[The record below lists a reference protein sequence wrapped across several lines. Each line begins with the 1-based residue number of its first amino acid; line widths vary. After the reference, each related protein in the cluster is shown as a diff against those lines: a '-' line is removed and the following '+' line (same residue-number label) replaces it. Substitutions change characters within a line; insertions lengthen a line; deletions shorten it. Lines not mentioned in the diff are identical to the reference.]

1 MAKSNFRLLTS
12 IPAEDEKEE
21 TIKGYHSYWR
31 KTNTNSN
38 AGFVPIFKSFRD
50 KHLAT
55 LEPGALRLYLFFAFA
70 ADNNYGNSWYSI
82 EKIAEF
88 FDAQTRT
95 VNNWIK
101 VLVDKNLI
109 IREQKGKKSFTTYL
123 VPYSNSI
130 IKHQLK
136 RNFKEDNQEVLD
148 MFLKKITDYES
159 LYGPLVEVFH
169 FYQWKIDKKKKPI
182 KEAVQWLFAI
192 TKRNDGILTG
202 HNFTLKNSN
211 HLAVDEM
218 VIPDNG
224 DIATFNS
231 PFKFNTG
238 NIKGLVLTHEIRLQG
253 NTIGPALK
261 LMEDLAKAEVW
272 DWDDHPKFQYGE
284 LNEFFP
290 EDETEA
296 QTKTNSEEEKTK

>member
-1 MAKSNFRLLTS
+1 MAKLNFRLISS
-12 IPAEDEKEE
+12 IPAEDEKEA
-21 TIKGYHSYWR
+21 TIKEYHSYWR

-38 AGFVPIFKSFRD
+38 AGFVPVFKSFRD

-136 RNFKEDNQEVLD
+136 RNIKEDKQDVLD
-148 MFLKKITDYES
+148 MFMKKLTDYES

-169 FYQWKIDKKKKPI
+169 FFQWKTDKKKPI
-182 KEAVQWLFAI
+182 QESVQWLFAI
-192 TKRNDGILTG
+192 TKRDDGILTG
-202 HNFTLKNSN
+202 HNFTLRNSN

-231 PFKFNTG
+231 PFKFNG
-238 NIKGLVLTHEIRLQG
+238 ENIKGLVLTHEIRLQN
-253 NTIGPALK
+253 NTIGSLLK
-261 LMEDLAKAEVW
+261 LMEDLAKAEAW
-272 DWDDHPKFQYGE
+272 DWDEHPKLQYGE
-284 LNEFFP
+284 LSEFFP
-290 EDETEA
+290 VDETEA
-296 QTKTNSEEEKTK
+296 ETDSEEKKTE